1 MTTPPFLVVGAGP
14 SGLGFATELGRHGPV
29 ILLDRSPV
37 AGGAA
42 GEAQADVRRFTAA
55 ARQRGVELRLGES
68 ALRWE
73 TPHGETPHGETPHG
87 ETPHGETPHGETP
100 HGEAPRGET
109 PRGETPRGETPRG
122 EIPRE
127 EAPRGENG
135 YLLVAAPG
143 RIEAIGGR
151 HLIVAS
157 GLRPATAADLNL
169 TGDRPAGVV
178 AGPLAGHL
186 LRAGVRVWQTV
197 VILGDGPWARP
208 VAERA
213 RALGTRVVAVT
224 DSGDWG
230 DERFSWPA
238 RFSVAGRDRVTHL
251 RLHTSRAPVDV
262 RCDAVVLAA
271 DPRPNRDIDGALA
284 EGAPAVIFHQ
294 PLRPY
299 GARQRYE
306 LAVRSAREW
315 LGRQQTGG

>member
-29 ILLDRSPV
+29 IVLDRSPV

-42 GEAQADVRRFTAA
+42 DGARADVRRFIAA

-73 TPHGETPHGETPHG
+73 TP
-87 ETPHGETPHGETP
+87 
-100 HGEAPRGET
+100 RGET
-109 PRGETPRGETPRG
+109 PRGQTPLGGIPRGQT
-122 EIPRE
+122 
-127 EAPRGENG
+127 PRGENG
-135 YLLVAAPG
+135 HRLLVAAPG
-143 RIEAIGGR
+143 RIEPIVGR
-151 HLIVAS
+151 HLIFAG
-157 GLRPATAADLNL
+157 GLRPATAADLNI

-178 AGPLAGHL
+178 AGPLAEHL
-186 LRAGVRVWQTV
+186 LRAGVRLGQTV

-230 DERFSWPA
+230 DERFGWPA
-238 RFSVAGRDRVTHL
+238 RLSVAGRDRVTHL

-271 DPRPNRDIDGALA
+271 DPRPDRTIEGALA
-284 EGAPAVIFHQ
+284 EGAPAVTFHQ

-315 LGRQQTGG
+315 LGRQQTGR

>member
-1 MTTPPFLVVGAGP
+1 M
-14 SGLGFATELGRHGPV
+14 
-29 ILLDRSPV
+29 
-37 AGGAA
+37 
-42 GEAQADVRRFTAA
+42 
-55 ARQRGVELRLGES
+55 
-68 ALRWE
+68 
-73 TPHGETPHGETPHG
+73 
-87 ETPHGETPHGETP
+87 
-100 HGEAPRGET
+100 
-109 PRGETPRGETPRG
+109 
-122 EIPRE
+122 
-127 EAPRGENG
+127 
-135 YLLVAAPG
+135 AAPG

>member
-29 ILLDRSPV
+29 ILLDRCPV

-42 GEAQADVRRFTAA
+42 DGAQADVRRFTAA

-73 TPHGETPHGETPHG
+73 TGRGEARRWEAPRGAAPRGETPR
-87 ETPHGETPHGETP
+87 
-100 HGEAPRGET
+100 GEAPRGET
-109 PRGETPRGETPRG
+109 PRGETPRGE
-122 EIPRE
+122 
-127 EAPRGENG
+127 NG
-135 YLLVAAPG
+135 RLLVAAPG
-143 RIEAIGGR
+143 RIEPIAGR
-151 HLIVAS
+151 HLIFAG

-178 AGPLAGHL
+178 AGPLAEHL
-186 LRAGVRVWQTV
+186 LRAGVRLWRTV

-208 VAERA
+208 VAERS
-213 RALGTRVVAVT
+213 RVLGTRVVAVT

-230 DERFSWPA
+230 DERFGWPA
-238 RFSVAGRDRVTHL
+238 RLSVAGRDRVTHL
-251 RLHTSRAPVDV
+251 RLHTSRAPIDV

-271 DPRPNRDIDGALA
+271 DPRPDRNIEGALA
-284 EGAPAVIFHQ
+284 EGAPAVTFHQ

>member
-37 AGGAA
+37 AGAGGAA
-42 GEAQADVRRFTAA
+42 GGAQADVRLFTAA

-68 ALRWE
+68 ALRW
-73 TPHGETPHGETPHG
+73 
-87 ETPHGETPHGETP
+87 
-100 HGEAPRGET
+100 RGET
-109 PRGETPRGETPRG
+109 PRGEDGR
-122 EIPRE
+122 
-127 EAPRGENG
+127 
-135 YLLVAAPG
+135 LLVSAPG
-143 RIEAIGGR
+143 RIEPIAGR
-151 HLIVAS
+151 HLIFAG
-157 GLRPATAADLNL
+157 GLRPATAADLNV

-178 AGPLAGHL
+178 AGPLAEHL
-186 LRAGVRVWQTV
+186 LQAGVRLWQTV

-230 DERFSWPA
+230 DERFGWPA
-238 RFSVAGRDRVTHL
+238 RLSVVGRDRVTHL
-251 RLHTSRAPVDV
+251 RLHTSRAPIDV

-271 DPRPNRDIDGALA
+271 DPRPNRNIEGALA
-284 EGAPAVIFHQ
+284 EGAPAVTFHQ

-315 LGRQQTGG
+315 LDRQQTGRSRTGRSRTGRSRTGRSRTGRSRTGR

>member
-1 MTTPPFLVVGAGP
+1 MTTPPFLVVGTGP

-37 AGGAA
+37 AGGPA
-42 GEAQADVRRFTAA
+42 GGAQADVRWFTGA

-73 TPHGETPHGETPHG
+73 TPRGEGSRGETLRGEGLRGETLRGEGLHGETL
-87 ETPHGETPHGETP
+87 
-100 HGEAPRGET
+100 
-109 PRGETPRGETPRG
+109 
-122 EIPRE
+122 
-127 EAPRGENG
+127 RGENG
-135 YLLVAAPG
+135 RLLVAAPG
-143 RIEAIGGR
+143 RIEPIAGR
-151 HLIVAS
+151 HLIFAG
-157 GLRPATAADLNL
+157 GLRPATAADLNV

-178 AGPLAGHL
+178 AGPLAEHL
-186 LRAGVRVWQTV
+186 LQAGVRLGQTV

-208 VAERA
+208 VAERS

-230 DERFSWPA
+230 DERFGWPG
-238 RFSVAGRDRVTHL
+238 RFSVVGRHRVTHL
-251 RLHTSRAPVDV
+251 RLHTSGTLIDV

-271 DPRPNRDIDGALA
+271 DPRPNRNIEGALA
-284 EGAPAVIFHQ
+284 EGAPAVTFHQ

-315 LGRQQTGG
+315 LARQQADRQWTGRQQTGR

>member
-1 MTTPPFLVVGAGP
+1 MTPPFLVVGAGP

-42 GEAQADVRRFTAA
+42 DGAQGGGAQADVRWFTAA

-73 TPHGETPHGETPHG
+73 GPDRERPGGERPHGDRPGGERPHGDRPG
-87 ETPHGETPHGETP
+87 
-100 HGEAPRGET
+100 
-109 PRGETPRGETPRG
+109 
-122 EIPRE
+122 
-127 EAPRGENG
+127 GENG
-135 YLLVAAPG
+135 RLLVAAPG
-143 RIEAIGGR
+143 RIESIAGR
-151 HLIVAS
+151 HLIFAG
-157 GLRPATAADLNL
+157 GLRPATAADLNI

-178 AGPLAGHL
+178 AGPLAEHL
-186 LRAGVRVWQTV
+186 LQAGVRLWETM
-197 VILGDGPWARP
+197 VILGDGPWARA

-230 DERFSWPA
+230 DERFGWPG
-238 RFSVAGRDRVTHL
+238 RFSVVGRDRVTHL
-251 RLHTSRAPVDV
+251 RLHTSRAPIDV

-271 DPRPNRDIDGALA
+271 DPRPNRNIEGALA
-284 EGAPAVIFHQ
+284 EGAPAVTFHQ
-294 PLRPY
+294 PPRPY
-299 GARQRYE
+299 GARRRYE

-315 LGRQQTGG
+315 LGRRPADRQPAGRPAD

>member
-42 GEAQADVRRFTAA
+42 GRAQADVRWFTAA

-73 TPHGETPHGETPHG
+73 TPRGET
-87 ETPHGETPHGETP
+87 
-100 HGEAPRGET
+100 PRGET

-122 EIPRE
+122 
-127 EAPRGENG
+127 GNG
-135 YLLVAAPG
+135 LLLVAAPG
-143 RIEAIGGR
+143 RIEPIAGR
-151 HLIVAS
+151 HLFFAG
-157 GLRPATAADLNL
+157 GLRPATAAGLNI

-178 AGPLAGHL
+178 AGPLAERL
-186 LRAGVRVWQTV
+186 LQAGVRLWQTV
-197 VILGDGPWARP
+197 VILGDGPWARA
-208 VAERA
+208 VAEGA

-230 DERFSWPA
+230 DERFGWPA
-238 RFSVAGRDRVTHL
+238 RLSVVGHDRVTHL
-251 RLHTSRAPVDV
+251 RLHTSGTPIDV

-271 DPRPNRDIDGALA
+271 DPRPDRNIEGALA
-284 EGAPAVIFHQ
+284 EGAPAATFHQ

-306 LAVRSAREW
+306 LAVQSAREW

>member
-42 GEAQADVRRFTAA
+42 DGAQADVRRFIAA

-73 TPHGETPHGETPHG
+73 
-87 ETPHGETPHGETP
+87 
-100 HGEAPRGET
+100 APRGET
-109 PRGETPRGETPRG
+109 PRGETPRGEVPRG
-122 EIPRE
+122 EVPRG

-135 YLLVAAPG
+135 RLLVAAPG
-143 RIEAIGGR
+143 RIEPVAGR
-151 HLIVAS
+151 HLIFAG
-157 GLRPATAADLNL
+157 GLRPATAADLNI

-178 AGPLAGHL
+178 AGPLAEHL
-186 LRAGVRVWQTV
+186 LRAGVRLGQTV

-230 DERFSWPA
+230 DERFGWPT
-238 RFSVAGRDRVTHL
+238 RLSVAGRDRVTHL

-271 DPRPNRDIDGALA
+271 DPRPDRTVEGALA
-284 EGAPAVIFHQ
+284 EGAPAVTFHQ
-294 PLRPY
+294 PLRPH

-315 LGRQQTGG
+315 LAANRLALTELAANGEERGSCH